1 MVVREH
7 ESRLASVEAKIRNNS
22 VNSLHHQLKAERDV
36 LRREQLDQLKTAK
49 VSIFNKKYFQKY
61 LSFENATS
69 RTYVYR

>member
-49 VSIFNKKYFQKY
+49 VSIFSKKIFSKVSQ
-61 LSFENATS
+61 F
-69 RTYVYR
+69 

>member
-49 VSIFNKKYFQKY
+49 VSILLRTLMEHRRFDLKLNILSYF
-61 LSFENATS
+61 E
-69 RTYVYR
+69 